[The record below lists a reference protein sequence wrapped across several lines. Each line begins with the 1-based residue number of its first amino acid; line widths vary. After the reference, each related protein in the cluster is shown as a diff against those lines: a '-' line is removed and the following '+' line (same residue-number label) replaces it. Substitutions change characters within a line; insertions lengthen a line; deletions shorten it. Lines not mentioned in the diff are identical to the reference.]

1 VSSRRR
7 SLLHSCPGAWQLTA
21 GVTLAA
27 ALFGRLDA
35 QDAQPVRLQATLS
48 PDSSQNG
55 SRAPIVRSENLLGGD
70 SRWLAALRSGL
81 PVRLHYR
88 VEVWRSREGWF
99 DVFVRQAEWD
109 VLVRHEPL
117 LDQYTLLTFAGAS
130 RQERRYATLDA
141 LGAALAFAYQVNVRP
156 AEEGRY
162 YYAASLQVS
171 TLSDSD
177 LDELERF
184 LAGDLRREA
193 QGGENLGDALGRG
206 ATRFLLRLAGL
217 PSLRLE
223 AQSDRFV
230 VR

>member
-1 VSSRRR
+1 VRSRHA
-7 SLLHSCPGAWQLTA
+7 SFSCAPWGTWR
-21 GVTLAA
+21 LAA
-27 ALFGRLDA
+27 VLAVTIVPWRPIAA
-35 QDAQPVRLQATLS
+35 QEPQPVRLTVTLS
-48 PDSSQNG
+48 PDSAANG
-55 SRAPIVRSENLLGGD
+55 ARAPFVRSENLLGGD

-99 DVFVRQAEWD
+99 DIFERQAEWD

-117 LDQYTLLTFAGAS
+117 LDQYTLLTFAGAA

-141 LGAALAFAYQVNVRP
+141 LGAALAFAYQINVRP
-156 AEEGRY
+156 SEEGRY

-177 LDELERF
+177 LDELEHF
-184 LAGDLRREA
+184 LAGDAQRENR
-193 QGGENLGDALGRG
+193 GGEKLGDALGRG

-223 AQSDRFV
+223 ARSDRFA

>member
-1 VSSRRR
+1 M
-7 SLLHSCPGAWQLTA
+7 LLLA
-21 GVTLAA
+21 GPVHHLSAQDTQAVRLHVTLAA
-27 ALFGRLDA
+27 
-35 QDAQPVRLQATLS
+35 
-48 PDSSQNG
+48 DSSQSG
-55 SRAPIVRSENLLGGD
+55 ARAPIVRSENLLGGD
-70 SRWLAALRSGL
+70 SRWLSALRSGL

-99 DVFVRQAEWD
+99 DIFVRQAEWD

-117 LDQYTLLTFAGAS
+117 LDQYTLLTFAGAG

-141 LGAALAFAYQVNVRP
+141 LGAALAFAYQINIRP

-184 LAGDLRREA
+184 LAGGLRSEA
-193 QGGENLGDALGRG
+193 QGDGNLGDALGRG

-223 AQSDRFV
+223 ARSDRFV